1 MKPDERTVA
10 GEGDEEELHH
20 DRLMALL
27 HDLVRKH
34 GGRRG
39 AAGVLGIDRRT
50 VAACMDGRGMS
61 WRMREALERGTPGGR
76 GLCCRPAAEAQRCAG
91 AAGGGVG
98 EGASRGPRCRQ
109 RRDREAAGGR
119 GPEMGVVGAG
129 GWLAGR
135 HRESPRGRLT
145 CWVWP
150 HGGRRRP
157 RQRPGRR
164 RPASRSVC
172 TPSW

>member
-1 MKPDERTVA
+1 MKPDEQTVA

-61 WRMREALERGTPGGR
+61 WRMREALERG
-76 GLCCRPAAEAQRCAG
+76 L
-91 AAGGGVG
+91 
-98 EGASRGPRCRQ
+98 
-109 RRDREAAGGR
+109 
-119 GPEMGVVGAG
+119 
-129 GWLAGR
+129 
-135 HRESPRGRLT
+135 
-145 CWVWP
+145 
-150 HGGRRRP
+150 
-157 RQRPGRR
+157 
-164 RPASRSVC
+164 
-172 TPSW
+172 